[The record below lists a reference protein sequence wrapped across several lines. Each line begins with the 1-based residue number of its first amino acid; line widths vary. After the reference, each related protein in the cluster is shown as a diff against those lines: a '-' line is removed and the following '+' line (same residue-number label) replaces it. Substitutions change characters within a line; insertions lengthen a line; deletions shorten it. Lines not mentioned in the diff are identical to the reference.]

1 MAYLKP
7 QSPLQHKS
15 GDYFYPLTTADQ
27 VVMDDGSR
35 LNTLNYI
42 SIDNEDIIEGEAN
55 PVNADTLGGY
65 SAEYFLNNAGNSIP
79 DYTEEDE
86 GKILRIVNGVPT
98 WVAIPNVR
106 EGTF

>member
-7 QSPLQHKS
+7 QSPLRHKS

-42 SIDNEDIIEGEAN
+42 SINNENAIEGEVN
-55 PVNADTLGGY
+55 PVNADTLGGH
-65 SAEYFLNNAGNSIP
+65 SASDFALASDVSIQIN
-79 DYTEEDE
+79 TAIEQLRQE
-86 GKILRIVNGVPT
+86 ILGGA
-98 WVAIPNVR
+98 W
-106 EGTF
+106 